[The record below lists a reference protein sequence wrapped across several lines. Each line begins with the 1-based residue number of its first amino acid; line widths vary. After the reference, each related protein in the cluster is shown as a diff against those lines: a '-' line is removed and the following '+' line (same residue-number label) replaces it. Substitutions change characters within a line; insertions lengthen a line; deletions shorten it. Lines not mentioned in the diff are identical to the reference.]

1 MIKYVQ
7 NKPINWDR
15 IQTLLSES
23 EQAHAFTNSGPIKQK
38 LETLLEAKL
47 DLNKNRRV
55 VCTNNGTSALYILV
69 SLFEKRVG
77 KELKWATISFNFPAA
92 NVNRLKTNLLDI
104 NLELDGK
111 NIWYDIPLNIISD
124 YDGLIIP
131 TLFGTAPY
139 NLLELDNYCR
149 NNSKILILDN
159 ASSPLTK
166 YANIENLEKANS
178 NINNFGTACI
188 GSLHHT
194 KYLGHGENGF
204 AVIPAELYDEFN
216 SLTNFGFTDDRKFN
230 NLASNAKMSDISAA
244 FAFSH
249 IVDYSIERHLKIQNE
264 YVEELEKISNVKV
277 FNKNKDWQIVYGN
290 MPIVF
295 NKPISHLIFRDI
307 GIESNKYYKP
317 LASFPSSNWLFD
329 RIINLPLHASLTD
342 YDLNLILK
350 KVEIEAKN
358 CG

>member
-7 NKPINWDR
+7 NKSINWGR

-38 LETLLEAKL
+38 LEALLEAKL
-47 DLNKNRRV
+47 DLNENRRV
-55 VCTNNGTSALYILV
+55 VCTNNGTSALYILI
-69 SLFEKRVG
+69 SLFEKRAG
-77 KELKWATISFNFPAA
+77 KELKLGTLSFNFPAA
-92 NVNRLKTNLLDI
+92 TVNKLKTDI
-104 NLELDGK
+104 FDIITNGAIYDVPLKTID
-111 NIWYDIPLNIISD
+111 YDII
-124 YDGLIIP
+124 IIP
-131 TLFGTAPY
+131 TLFGTVPK
-139 NLLELDNYCR
+139 NLLELDDYCKKR
-149 NNSKILILDN
+149 SKILILDN

-166 YANIENLEKANS
+166 YANIENFEKANS

-188 GSLHHT
+188 GSNHHT
-194 KYLGHGENGF
+194 KYWGYGEGGF
-204 AVIPAELYDEFN
+204 AVVPAELYDEFN

-244 FAFSH
+244 FIYSH
-249 IVDYSIERHLKIQNE
+249 IVDYDIKNHLKIQNE
-264 YVEELEKISNVKV
+264 YIKELEKIPNVNV
-277 FNKNKDWQIVYGN
+277 FNNNKDWQIVYGN

-295 NKPISHLIFRDI
+295 NKPISHLTFRDI
-307 GIESNKYYKP
+307 GIESNRYYKP
-317 LASFPSSNWLFD
+317 LASLPNSNWLFE